1 MFSEVRKRSRK
12 AGQPPG
18 TLTYTGKKNIVP
30 TITVLSYNEQNCQE
44 KTGKSL
50 QECLSAKIPDAMT
63 TWIHLEGL
71 RDISILT
78 TLAEMYRLHPLT
90 VEDILNVGQRPK
102 IEEFDHYIYVT
113 LKVLFWNNK
122 KKNFSMSQLS
132 LVLGED
138 FVLTFSEGLS
148 NLFDGIRERIR
159 SGPQLGLQKKSSDYL
174 TYRLI
179 DLVVDNYFVV
189 LEGLGDQ
196 IEKVEDLIVANPVK
210 QTAKSIYRLK
220 RQMLVFRKATWPTR
234 DIINHFFK
242 LEGKLISTY
251 THVYFRDVYDHI
263 AQAIDTIEMFRD
275 MLSNMLD
282 IYLSSL
288 TNRMNEIIKVLTIF
302 ATIFMPITFIAS
314 IYGMNFHDMPEL
326 QWKWGYPAVLIFM
339 LLVVACMLVYFR
351 IKKWW

>member
-18 TLTYTGKKNIVP
+18 TLTYTGRKNITP
-30 TITVLSYNEQNCQE
+30 TVTVLSYNEHDFKE
-44 KTGKSL
+44 KNGAHL
-50 QECLSAKIPDAMT
+50 EECLLAQIPNATT
-63 TWIHLEGL
+63 TWINLEGL
-71 RDISILT
+71 RDIELLKK
-78 TLAEMYRLHPLT
+78 LADLYHLHPLT

-102 IEEFDHYIYVT
+102 IEEFDHYIFVT
-113 LKVLFWNNK
+113 LKVLFWNGK
-122 KKNFSMSQLS
+122 KKSFSINQLS
-132 LVLGED
+132 LILGEN
-138 FVLTFSEGLS
+138 FVLTFCEEPSI
-148 NLFDGIRERIR
+148 LFDGIRERIR
-159 SGPQLGLQKKSSDYL
+159 SGPNLGLQKKSTDYL
-174 TYRLI
+174 TYRII
-179 DLVVDNYFVV
+179 DTIVDNYFVV

-196 IEKVEDLIVANPVK
+196 IEKIEDLIVANPVK
-210 QTAKSIYRLK
+210 QTAKSLYRLK
-220 RQMLVFRKATWPTR
+220 RQMLVLRKATWPTR
-234 DIINHFFK
+234 DIVNHFFK
-242 LEGKLISTY
+242 LEGKIISTY

-314 IYGMNFHDMPEL
+314 IYGMNFHNMPEL
-326 QWKWGYPAVLIFM
+326 QWKWGYPMVLMGMVF
-339 LLVVACMLVYFR
+339 VVILMIIYFR